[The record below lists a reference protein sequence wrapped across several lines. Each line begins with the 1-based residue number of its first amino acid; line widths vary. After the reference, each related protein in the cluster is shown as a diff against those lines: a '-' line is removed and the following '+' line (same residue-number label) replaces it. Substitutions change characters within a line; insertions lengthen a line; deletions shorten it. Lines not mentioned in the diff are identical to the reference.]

1 MLKQAE
7 RIQRIHELIKR
18 RATGSPLELA
28 SRLGISK
35 RQLHNLLDLMKQMGA
50 PIVYSTALCS
60 YHYKYEVAWN
70 MGFSSL
76 KEDAMAK
83 IIADGIFFVNNCPVQ
98 FYFTEGAY
106 TC

>member
-7 RIQRIHELIKR
+7 RIQRIHELIRR
-18 RATGSPLELA
+18 RATGSPIELA
-28 SRLGISK
+28 LRLEISK

-50 PIVYSTALCS
+50 PIVYSAALSS
-60 YHYKYEVAWN
+60 YLYEYPVAWN

-83 IIADGIFFVNNCPVQ
+83 IKANGSFFVKNYPVQ
-98 FYFTEGAY
+98 FYFTEGA
-106 TC
+106 

>member
-1 MLKQAE
+1 MN
-7 RIQRIHELIKR
+7 
-18 RATGSPLELA
+18 
-28 SRLGISK
+28 K

-83 IIADGIFFVNNCPVQ
+83 IKANGITLTNNYAVQ
-98 FYFTEGAY
+98 LYFTQGAY